1 LRTRRQGQ
9 PGAGGTK
16 RDSSRGPDRPGRQGR
31 PGPGRPAS
39 GNPAE
44 RGSRPRDQ
52 RPPRRESTN
61 DLLYGRNAVREAL
74 RAGRRR
80 FVRLIVN
87 EGAADSERLTDIVAL
102 ARQRNV
108 GIETVSRDVLDAR
121 TPGQHQGVILEAS
134 GYPYA
139 VGDDLH
145 ELAEDQAILLALD
158 SISDPQNLGTLLR
171 SAEATGV
178 RLIVIPS
185 DRAAQVT
192 PAVVNASSGAVEHLH
207 VAQEVNL
214 SRWLGRAKEA
224 GFWIV
229 GMDGEDAEPMFETS
243 MRPPVVLVVGS
254 EGAGIRRL
262 VRETCDII
270 VSLPMMG
277 RIESL
282 NAAVAGSIGLY
293 EVVRDAEDD

>member
-1 LRTRRQGQ
+1 M
-9 PGAGGTK
+9 
-16 RDSSRGPDRPGRQGR
+16 
-31 PGPGRPAS
+31 
-39 GNPAE
+39 
-44 RGSRPRDQ
+44 
-52 RPPRRESTN
+52 
-61 DLLYGRNAVREAL
+61 LYGRNAIREAL

-80 FVRLIVN
+80 FVRLLIN
-87 EGAADSERLTDIVAL
+87 EGAADSERLTEIVAL
-102 ARQRNV
+102 ARQRGV

-121 TPGQHQGVILEAS
+121 APGQHQGVVLEAS
-134 GYPYA
+134 SYPYA
-139 VGDDLH
+139 TGDDLG
-145 ELAEDQAILLALD
+145 ELARDHAILLALD
-158 SISDPQNLGTLLR
+158 GIADPQNLGTLLR

-185 DRAAQVT
+185 DRAALVT
-192 PAVVNASSGAVEHLH
+192 PAVVNASAGAVEYLH
-207 VAQEVNL
+207 VSQEVNL

-229 GMDGEDAEPMFETS
+229 GMDGDDAEPLFETS

-254 EGAGIRRL
+254 EGTGIRRL

-293 EVVRDAEDD
+293 EIVRDAGDD

>member
-1 LRTRRQGQ
+1 MRTRRQGQ

-16 RDSSRGPDRPGRQGR
+16 RDSGR
-31 PGPGRPAS
+31 GPGRKTS
-39 GNPAE
+39 GNPGE
-44 RGSRPRDQ
+44 RGAHQ
-52 RPPRRESTN
+52 REQRQPRRESGS

-80 FVRLIVN
+80 FVRLMIN
-87 EGAADSERLTDIVAL
+87 EGAADSERLTEIMEL
-102 ARQRNV
+102 ARQRTV
-108 GIETVSRDVLDAR
+108 GIETVSRDALDSR

-134 GYPYA
+134 QYPYA

-145 ELAEDQAILLALD
+145 ELAEDHAILLALD
-158 SISDPQNLGTLLR
+158 GIADPQNLGSLLR

-178 RLIVIPS
+178 RLVVIPS

-192 PAVVNASSGAVEHLH
+192 PSVVNASAGAVEHLH

-214 SRWLGRAKEA
+214 SRWLRRAKEA

-293 EVVRDAEDD
+293 EIVRDAEAD

>member
-1 LRTRRQGQ
+1 MRTRRPGQ

-16 RDSSRGPDRPGRQGR
+16 RNSGGRPERSGKPGRSGS
-31 PGPGRPAS
+31 GRPATEH
-39 GNPAE
+39 GGGRRQPE
-44 RGSRPRDQ
+44 RRD
-52 RPPRRESTN
+52 RPPRRDDGN

-80 FVRLIVN
+80 FIRLLVN
-87 EGAADSERLTDIVAL
+87 EGAADSQRLTEIVTL
-102 ARQRNV
+102 ARQRDV
-108 GIETVSRDVLDAR
+108 GIETVSRDTLDAK
-121 TPGQHQGVILEAS
+121 TPGQHQGVVLEAS
-134 GYPYA
+134 TYPYA
-139 VGDDLH
+139 VGDELR

-158 SISDPQNLGTLLR
+158 GIADPQNLGTLLR
-171 SAEATGV
+171 TAEATGV

-192 PAVVNASSGAVEHLH
+192 PAVVNASAGAVEHLH

-214 SRWLGRAKEA
+214 TRWLGRAKDA

-229 GMDGEDAEPMFETS
+229 GMDGEDAEPLFDTS

-254 EGAGIRRL
+254 EGSGIRRL

-270 VSLPMMG
+270 VALPMLG

-293 EVVRDAEDD
+293 EIVRDAEED

>member
-1 LRTRRQGQ
+1 M
-9 PGAGGTK
+9 
-16 RDSSRGPDRPGRQGR
+16 
-31 PGPGRPAS
+31 
-39 GNPAE
+39 
-44 RGSRPRDQ
+44 
-52 RPPRRESTN
+52 RES
-61 DLLYGRNAVREAL
+61 L

-87 EGAADSERLTDIVAL
+87 EGAADTERLSEIVAL

-134 GYPYA
+134 SYPYA
-139 VGDDLH
+139 VGDNLQ

-192 PAVVNASSGAVEHLH
+192 PAVVNASAGAVEHLH

-214 SRWLGRAKEA
+214 SRWLGRAKDA

-254 EGAGIRRL
+254 EGSGIRRL

-293 EVVRDAEDD
+293 EIVRDAEDD

>member
-1 LRTRRQGQ
+1 LRTRRPAQ

-16 RDSSRGPDRPGRQGR
+16 RSSGGGPERSGKPGR
-31 PGPGRPAS
+31 PGAGRPISERA
-39 GNPAE
+39 GNRRQPE
-44 RGSRPRDQ
+44 RGDRS
-52 RPPRRESTN
+52 PRRDDGR

-80 FVRLIVN
+80 FFRLFIN
-87 EGAADSERLTDIVAL
+87 EGAAGNQRLTEIISL
-102 ARQRNV
+102 ARQRDV
-108 GIETVSRDVLDAR
+108 GVETVSRDTLDAK
-121 TPGQHQGVILEAS
+121 TPGQHQGVVLEAS
-134 GYPYA
+134 SYPYA
-139 VGDDLH
+139 VGDELR

-158 SISDPQNLGTLLR
+158 GIADPQNLGTLLR
-171 SAEATGV
+171 TAEATGV

-192 PAVVNASSGAVEHLH
+192 PSVVNASAGAVEHLN

-229 GMDGEDAEPMFETS
+229 GMDGEDAEPMFGTS

-254 EGAGIRRL
+254 EGNGIRRL

-270 VSLPMMG
+270 VALPMLG

-282 NAAVAGSIGLY
+282 NASVAGSIGLY
-293 EVVRDAEDD
+293 EIVRDAEED

>member
-1 LRTRRQGQ
+1 M
-9 PGAGGTK
+9 
-16 RDSSRGPDRPGRQGR
+16 
-31 PGPGRPAS
+31 
-39 GNPAE
+39 
-44 RGSRPRDQ
+44 
-52 RPPRRESTN
+52 
-61 DLLYGRNAVREAL
+61 LYGRNGVREAL

-80 FVRLIVN
+80 FVRLLVN
-87 EGAADSERLTDIVAL
+87 EGAAGGERLVEIIAL
-102 ARQRNV
+102 ARQRGV
-108 GIETVSRDVLDAR
+108 GVETVSREVLDAR

-134 GYPYA
+134 SYPYA
-139 VGDDLH
+139 TGDDLR
-145 ELAEDQAILLALD
+145 ELAEDQTILLALD
-158 SISDPQNLGTLLR
+158 GIADPQNLGTLLR

-185 DRAAQVT
+185 DRAALVT
-192 PAVVNASSGAVEHLH
+192 PAVVNASAGAVEHLH
-207 VAQEVNL
+207 VSQEVNL
-214 SRWLGRAKEA
+214 TRWLGRAKEA

-229 GMDGEDAEPMFETS
+229 GMDGEDAEPLFDTS

-254 EGAGIRRL
+254 EGTGIRRL

-293 EVVRDAEDD
+293 EIVRDAGED